1 MCDLNGP
8 FRLCTCSSDI
18 DYTKPHWILRMNS
31 INDDVETMV
40 TIGMMMPLNLI
51 NKIERRKILR
61 RLNTVNVFDFEYAPS
76 ENDQLELNYGEDDG
90 YTFNFKKGKWVFEE
104 WYGEHQEFEYKNHK
118 EGLIESENS
127 KLKEV
132 YKRYLN
138 VLNEGEMDIVQGE
151 WIVKRRNCVAT
162 LNNRGSAATKSQTKV
177 WLVFYGIKPLGE
189 KFTLSFVEMSP
200 RWGAKVIQLMKI
212 GWIFCLV

>member
-8 FRLCTCSSDI
+8 FRLCTCSDDV

-61 RLNTVNVFDFEYAPS
+61 RLNTVNLFDFEYTPS
-76 ENDQLELNYGEDDG
+76 ENDDLELNLEEDDG

-104 WYGEHQEFEYKNHK
+104 W
-118 EGLIESENS
+118 
-127 KLKEV
+127 
-132 YKRYLN
+132 
-138 VLNEGEMDIVQGE
+138 
-151 WIVKRRNCVAT
+151 
-162 LNNRGSAATKSQTKV
+162 
-177 WLVFYGIKPLGE
+177 
-189 KFTLSFVEMSP
+189 
-200 RWGAKVIQLMKI
+200 
-212 GWIFCLV
+212 